1 MPNDENIAIFEDT
14 VDLCQKTPQ
23 LFDAIRESVR
33 NQTCILQSEPV
44 ADAGSAH
51 RFEAPAKLVLSKKR
65 TMEAARAYADGS
77 NKVAV
82 LNFASATNPGGGVV
96 NGSRAQEESLCRVS
110 TLYFTLNTDE
120 NWRRF
125 YTPHRKSH
133 NPLHNDDILYTPAVV
148 VVKSD
153 TAHPA
158 RLAEKDWYSVD
169 VITCAAPNLRTYPS
183 NRYNSGDG
191 NARLLLSDSEL
202 RALHEQRDRRI
213 FDVAALN
220 GVEVLVLGAFG
231 CGAFCNNPAVVAD
244 VLVQLAR
251 RYEYAFKTVE
261 FAVFCPPHDDG
272 NYRAFE
278 AALRRR

>member
-1 MPNDENIAIFEDT
+1 MPNDKNIAIFEDT

-23 LFDAIRESVR
+23 LFDAIRESVKK
-33 NQTCILQSEPV
+33 QTCILQSESV

-65 TMEAARAYADGS
+65 TMEAARAYADGG

-158 RLAEKDWYSVD
+158 RLAEKDWYSVFIAEYIEGEARPD
-169 VITCAAPNLRTYPS
+169 GDENSEVIWMDIQDALKDETVPGLTKTMIETAVKDGGMVLTP
-183 NRYNSGDG
+183 YNTTKP
-191 NARLLLSDSEL
+191 R
-202 RALHEQRDRRI
+202 
-213 FDVAALN
+213 
-220 GVEVLVLGAFG
+220 
-231 CGAFCNNPAVVAD
+231 
-244 VLVQLAR
+244 
-251 RYEYAFKTVE
+251 
-261 FAVFCPPHDDG
+261 
-272 NYRAFE
+272 NY
-278 AALRRR
+278 LYT